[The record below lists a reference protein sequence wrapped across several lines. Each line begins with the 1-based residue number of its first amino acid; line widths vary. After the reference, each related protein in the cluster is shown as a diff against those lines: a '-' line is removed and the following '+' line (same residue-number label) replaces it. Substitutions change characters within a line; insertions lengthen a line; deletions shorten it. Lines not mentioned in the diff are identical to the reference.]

1 MTLSASKLKTSSIS
15 VGEVDCTETAPI
27 SGIDDDDVEF
37 RVGSLGCCEAS
48 PAAAQ

>member
-27 SGIDDDDVEF
+27 LGIDDDVEF